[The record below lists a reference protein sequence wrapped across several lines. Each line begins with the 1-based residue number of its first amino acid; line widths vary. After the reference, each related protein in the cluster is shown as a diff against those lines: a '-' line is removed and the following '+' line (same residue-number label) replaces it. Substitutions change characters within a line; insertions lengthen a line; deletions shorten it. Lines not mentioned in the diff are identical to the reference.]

1 MTARFS
7 SNQRNRRGHRP
18 RLQHTTVHFISG
30 GGMMK
35 RALLGFIISALA
47 CAAGWAQST
56 AQISGVVKD
65 QSGAILPGVDVS
77 ATQTATGAKR
87 TTVTNE
93 NGAFALPNLPI
104 GPYMLEAS
112 LPGFRTYVQT
122 GIVLQ
127 VSDNAAFNITLNV
140 GRVSEQVEVQA

>member
-1 MTARFS
+1 M
-7 SNQRNRRGHRP
+7 QRILVG
-18 RLQHTTVHFISG
+18 
-30 GGMMK
+30 
-35 RALLGFIISALA
+35 LLVSTLA
-47 CAAGWAQST
+47 CSAAWAQST

-87 TTVTNE
+87 TAVTNE

-140 GRVSEQVEVQA
+140 G

>member
-1 MTARFS
+1 
-7 SNQRNRRGHRP
+7 
-18 RLQHTTVHFISG
+18 
-30 GGMMK
+30 MK
-35 RALLGFIISALA
+35 GILVGLLVCTLM
-47 CAAGWAQST
+47 CAAAWAQST

-87 TTVTNE
+87 GAATNE
-93 NGAFALPNLPI
+93 SGAYVLPNLPI

-127 VSDNAAFNITLNV
+127 VSDSPAVNITLNI
-140 GRVSEQVEVQA
+140 GQVSEQVEVQANAALVETQNTGVG